1 MTICLIKCNSG
12 IESYTDSVMAM
23 TICYNNRLL
32 FTGFGWHLKFE
43 DVKNSMGMIE
53 SVKNVYRYD
62 IFQSVRAANVFNK
75 YYHTVL
81 VYI

>member
-62 IFQSVRAANVFNK
+62 IFHSVRAVNVFHK
-75 YYHTVL
+75 LHQHSTA
-81 VYI
+81 YI